1 MLKGVLDSSQR
12 QKCRGWWTGAREGKG
27 EYRGEAG
34 GLQGVG
40 EAGWNQV
47 GGPFSSKVET
57 SSSFPQLS

>member
-12 QKCRGWWTGAREGKG
+12 QKCRGWWTGAREGEG

-47 GGPFSSKVET
+47 GSPFSSRVET
-57 SSSFPQLS
+57 